1 MKALALALVFVGL
14 GWPLS
19 YQRVTPSLPKKD
31 TGPVKVLVKGD
42 TEIVYCVP
50 TDVGR
55 TCRSGADVASF
66 LRGDDRE
73 CH

>member
-19 YQRVTPSLPKKD
+19 YQRVTPALPKKD
-31 TGPVKVLVKGD
+31 AAPRRQIQPSVDVF
-42 TEIVYCVP
+42 YCVP
-50 TDVGR
+50 TDAGR